1 MKHTYL
7 YENPEP
13 GHEDTDD
20 GHSRKKLL
28 LIFIAVISI
37 IVLIICIVTL
47 VLRSLSSYRE
57 AEKIRELAN
66 DIVTDENEIISDEET
81 GHEISSGESK
91 IVDISAKYRK
101 LYERNNDFAGW
112 ISIDGTRI
120 DYPVMLTPEDE
131 EYYLHRNF
139 DRQDSDAGLPFMDS
153 RCLIGRPSTNLLIF
167 GHNMKNGDMFADLLK
182 YSDKTYYDEHRY
194 IRFDTVYDEG
204 LYEIIAAFRTRV
216 AYKDENTF
224 RFYNFIEADSDAEFE
239 YYLLNINKLALY
251 DTGVDVKPND
261 RLLTLT
267 TCEYTVEDGRFVVVA
282 RRITG
287 DTYSENSEVIP

>member
-7 YENPEP
+7 YENPDPE
-13 GHEDTDD
+13 HEDTDD

-66 DIVTDENEIISDEET
+66 DIVTDETGIISDEET
-81 GHEISSGESK
+81 GRRILSGESENT
-91 IVDISAKYRK
+91 DISAKYRK

-112 ISIDGTRI
+112 ISIDGTKI

-182 YSDKTYYDEHRY
+182 YSDKAYYDEHRY
-194 IRFDTVYDEG
+194 IHFDTVYEEG

-251 DTGVDVKPND
+251 DTGVEVKPDD

-282 RRITG
+282 RRITE